1 MIIGLFLLG
10 VILGGIVALVKMFIG
25 RARRR
30 KMYRAALELQRR
42 FDLYDLR

>member
-10 VILGGIVALVKMFIG
+10 VILGGIVALARMFIG

-30 KMYRAALELQRR
+30 KMHRAALELQRR